1 MSVNTV
7 DAIERSVHKTNE
19 WLSDL
24 DRELDSD
31 DRAMAWR
38 VLKAYLQVLRDR
50 LLVNEAAQL
59 AAQFTHLIRGA
70 YYEGY
75 NPDRT
80 PETIRDPDVYL
91 ARLAER
97 GQLSDVEE
105 ARRVAV
111 AGTNVLRRHVTEG
124 ELDDVLSQLPREI
137 RELLE
142 GAI

>member
-1 MSVNTV
+1 MSVHTV

-19 WLSDL
+19 WLADL

-38 VLKAYLQVLRDR
+38 ALKAYLQTLRDR
-50 LLVNEAAQL
+50 LVVSEAAQL
-59 AAQFTHLIRGA
+59 AAQFTHLVRGA
-70 YYEGY
+70 YYEGFD
-75 NPDRT
+75 PDRM
-80 PETIRDPDVYL
+80 PETIRDADAYL
-91 ARLAER
+91 ARLVER
-97 GQLSDVEE
+97 GQLGDVEE

-111 AGTNVLRRHVTEG
+111 AGTRVLRRHVTEG

-142 GAI
+142 GGI